1 MSSPKM
7 LHIAPKMSWIQRP
20 SSPERWRVRWLE
32 GGGGGV
38 SSSVERWA
46 SRGRRRSCIFAALY
60 AEDDVLLGA
69 APCVLAK
76 EQTGCETGRL
86 AHHGDMIRLPHLAVF
101 VHQSVT
107 RAGRAVPDALLGPNG
122 WMTGGVSQCETRK
135 QKNEWE
141 LAITKIF
148 F

>member
-7 LHIAPKMSWIQRP
+7 LHIAPKLNTTSFFPQALTCTAA
-20 SSPERWRVRWLE
+20 E
-32 GGGGGV
+32 GGGGV

-46 SRGRRRSCIFAALY
+46 SRGRRSSIFAGLY

-69 APCVLAK
+69 APRVLAK

-86 AHHGDMIRLPHLAVF
+86 AHHRDMIRLPHLAVF

-107 RAGRAVPDALLGPNG
+107 QTGRAVPDALLRPNG
-122 WMTGGVSQCETRK
+122 WMTDGVKSQREQEK
-135 QKNEWE
+135 
-141 LAITKIF
+141 TKE
-148 F
+148 